1 VIGSWRRAFPVS
13 GGQDHPEKLPL
24 GQKIA
29 TSNQPVAT
37 QKGTGWLSAGGVRRH
52 DKGESVTTAVEN
64 WDGRNARALLALER
78 LDRDLFRNRLNQKNA
93 NDALFG
99 GQVLSQA
106 LTAAVHTVDDAAASG
121 TERGVH
127 SLHGYFLRAGR
138 AHAPVIYQVDRTRDG
153 GRFST
158 RRVIAIQ
165 SGEPIFH
172 MECGFH
178 AREDGFDHQSALP
191 PGMPGPDSLQ
201 SLQQLATSMADRLP
215 DWVRTRWSAV
225 DRPIEVKPVDPE
237 SFLQREGAAPER
249 AIWMRLAS
257 GAGAGPAEQAALLAY
272 LSDYWLA
279 GTAALPHTLP
289 MPSPDLFMASLDHA
303 MWFHRP
309 AQVEDWM
316 LFACESPSAQAGRG
330 LSRALI
336 YAADGRLVA
345 STAQEALLRPRRT
358 G

>member
-1 VIGSWRRAFPVS
+1 M
-13 GGQDHPEKLPL
+13 
-24 GQKIA
+24 
-29 TSNQPVAT
+29 N
-37 QKGTGWLSAGGVRRH
+37 
-52 DKGESVTTAVEN
+52 ESVTGSTEVLD
-64 WDGRNARALLALER
+64 WDGRDARALLTLER
-78 LDRDLFRNRLNQKNA
+78 LDRDLFRNRLNQRNA

-99 GQVLSQA
+99 GQVLAQA
-106 LTAAVHTVDDAAASG
+106 LTAATHTVESDGPSARA
-121 TERGVH
+121 VH

-165 SGEPIFH
+165 EGEPIFH

-178 AREDGFDHQSALP
+178 AHEAGYSHQTGLPEGVLP
-191 PGMPGPDSLQ
+191 PDQLQTLPELADSMGPE
-201 SLQQLATSMADRLP
+201 LP
-215 DWVRTRWSAV
+215 DWVRARWRAQN
-225 DRPIEVKPVDPE
+225 RRIEVKPVDPM
-237 SFLQREGAAPER
+237 SFLHQPGISRR
-249 AIWMRLAS
+249 AIWMRLPS
-257 GAGAGPAEQAALLAY
+257 GAGAEPAEQAGLLAY

-289 MPSPDLFMASLDHA
+289 MPSPTLFLASLDHA

-309 AQVEDWM
+309 ARVEEWL

-336 YAADGRLVA
+336 YAADGVLVA
-345 STAQEALLRPRRT
+345 STAQEALLRIRQP
-358 G
+358 

>member
-1 VIGSWRRAFPVS
+1 L
-13 GGQDHPEKLPL
+13 PEDGK
-24 GQKIA
+24 
-29 TSNQPVAT
+29 T
-37 QKGTGWLSAGGVRRH
+37 
-52 DKGESVTTAVEN
+52 VTNVVDN
-64 WDGRNARALLALER
+64 WDGRNARALLDLER
-78 LDRDLFRNRLNQKNA
+78 LDRDLFRNRLNQINA

-106 LTAAVHTVDDAAASG
+106 LTAAVHTVEDVEGPAG

-138 AHAPVIYQVDRTRDG
+138 AHMPVIYQVDRTRDG

-165 SGEPIFH
+165 GGEPIFH
-172 MECGFH
+172 MELGFH
-178 AREDGFDHQSALP
+178 AREDGFDHQAPLP
-191 PGMPGPDSLQ
+191 AAVPGPDSLET
-201 SLQQLATSMADRLP
+201 LQQLAVSMADRLP
-215 DWVRTRWSAV
+215 DWVRTRWSGP
-225 DRPIEVKPVDPE
+225 RPIEVKPVDPE
-237 SFLQREGAAPER
+237 SFLRREGAAPER
-249 AIWMRLAS
+249 AIWMRLPS
-257 GAGAGPAEQAALLAY
+257 GEGAAPAEQAALLAY

-309 AQVEDWM
+309 AKVEDWL

-336 YAADGRLVA
+336 YTADGRLVA
-345 STAQEALLRPRRT
+345 STAQEALLRPRRA

>member
-1 VIGSWRRAFPVS
+1 MKDV
-13 GGQDHPEKLPL
+13 
-24 GQKIA
+24 
-29 TSNQPVAT
+29 
-37 QKGTGWLSAGGVRRH
+37 
-52 DKGESVTTAVEN
+52 VEN
-64 WDGRNARALLALER
+64 WDGRDARALLMLER

-106 LTAAVHTVDDAAASG
+106 LTAAVQTVEQAGAGA

-138 AHAPVIYQVDRTRDG
+138 AHMPVIYQVDRTRDG

-158 RRVIAIQ
+158 RRVVAIQ
-165 SGEPIFH
+165 GGEPIFH

-178 AREDGFDHQSALP
+178 AREEGFDHQAALP
-191 PGMPGPDSLQ
+191 AAIPPPGSLQ
-201 SLQQLATSMADRLP
+201 SLQELAVSMADRLP
-215 DWVRTRWSAV
+215 DWVRSRWSGA
-225 DRPIEVKPVDPE
+225 RPIEVQPVDPE

-249 AIWMRLAS
+249 ALWIRLPS
-257 GAGAGPAEQAALLAY
+257 GEGAGPAEQAALLAY

-289 MPSPDLFMASLDHA
+289 MPSPDLFLASLDHA

-309 AQVEDWM
+309 AQVEEWL

-336 YAADGRLVA
+336 FAADGRLVA
-345 STAQEALLRPRRT
+345 STAQEALLRRRRVE
-358 G
+358 

>member
-1 VIGSWRRAFPVS
+1 MDR
-13 GGQDHPEKLPL
+13 
-24 GQKIA
+24 
-29 TSNQPVAT
+29 
-37 QKGTGWLSAGGVRRH
+37 
-52 DKGESVTTAVEN
+52 VTTAVQN
-64 WDGRNARALLALER
+64 WDGRDARALLALER
-78 LDRDLFRNRLNQKNA
+78 LDRDLFRNRLNQRNA

-106 LTAAVHTVDDAAASG
+106 LTAAAHTVDDGDSAPGPAAA
-121 TERGVH
+121 RGVH

-138 AHAPVIYQVDRTRDG
+138 VDSHVIYQVDRTRDG

-158 RRVIAIQ
+158 RRVVAIQ
-165 SGEPIFH
+165 GGAPIFH

-178 AREDGFDHQSALP
+178 AMEPGFDHQTALP
-191 PGMPGPDSLQ
+191 PGIPGPDALQ
-201 SLQQLATSMADRLP
+201 SLPELAVSMAERLP
-215 DWVRTRWSAV
+215 AWARARWS
-225 DRPIEVKPVDPE
+225 DPERPIEVKPVDPE
-237 SFLQREGAAPER
+237 SFLQRGGAAPER
-249 AIWMRLAS
+249 AIWMRLPS
-257 GAGAGPAEQAALLAY
+257 GGGAGPAEQAALLAY

-309 AQVEDWM
+309 AVVEDWL
-316 LFACESPSAQAGRG
+316 LFSCESPSAQAGRG

-345 STAQEALLRPRRT
+345 STAQEALLRPRRA

>member
-1 VIGSWRRAFPVS
+1 M
-13 GGQDHPEKLPL
+13 
-24 GQKIA
+24 
-29 TSNQPVAT
+29 N
-37 QKGTGWLSAGGVRRH
+37 
-52 DKGESVTTAVEN
+52 ESVTGSTEVLD
-64 WDGRNARALLALER
+64 WDGRDARALLTLER
-78 LDRDLFRNRLNQKNA
+78 LDRDLFRNRLNQRNA

-99 GQVLSQA
+99 GQVLAQA
-106 LTAAVHTVDDAAASG
+106 LTAATHTVESDGPSARA
-121 TERGVH
+121 VH

-165 SGEPIFH
+165 EGEPIFH

-178 AREDGFDHQSALP
+178 ADEAGYSHQTGLPEGVLP
-191 PGMPGPDSLQ
+191 PDQLQTLPELADSMGPE
-201 SLQQLATSMADRLP
+201 LP
-215 DWVRTRWSAV
+215 DWVRARWRAQN
-225 DRPIEVKPVDPE
+225 RRIEVKPVDPM
-237 SFLQREGAAPER
+237 SFLHQPGISRR
-249 AIWMRLAS
+249 AIWMRLPS
-257 GAGAGPAEQAALLAY
+257 GAGAEPAEQAGLLAY

-289 MPSPDLFMASLDHA
+289 MPSPTLFLASLDHA

-309 AQVEDWM
+309 ARVEEWL

-336 YAADGRLVA
+336 YAADGVLVA
-345 STAQEALLRPRRT
+345 STAQEALLRIRQP
-358 G
+358 

>member
-1 VIGSWRRAFPVS
+1 MTQAIERWD
-13 GGQDHPEKLPL
+13 GQD
-24 GQKIA
+24 
-29 TSNQPVAT
+29 
-37 QKGTGWLSAGGVRRH
+37 
-52 DKGESVTTAVEN
+52 
-64 WDGRNARALLALER
+64 ARALLLLER
-78 LDRDLFRNRLNQKNA
+78 LDRDLFRNRLNQTNA

-106 LTAAVHTVDDAAASG
+106 LTAAVHTVEDADPGSASV
-121 TERGVH
+121 RGVH

-138 AHAPVIYQVDRTRDG
+138 AHMPVIYQVDRTRDG

-165 SGEPIFH
+165 GGEPIFH
-172 MECGFH
+172 MELGFH
-178 AREDGFDHQSALP
+178 AREEGFDHQTALP
-191 PGMPGPDSLQ
+191 SAVPGPDSLEN
-201 SLQQLATSMADRLP
+201 LQQLAVSMADRLP
-215 DWVRTRWSAV
+215 DWVRARWNSA
-225 DRPIEVKPVDPE
+225 RPIEVKPVDPE
-237 SFLQREGAAPER
+237 SFLRREGAAPER
-249 AIWMRLAS
+249 AIWMRLPS

-309 AQVEDWM
+309 ARVEDWL

-345 STAQEALLRPRRT
+345 STAQEALLRPRR
-358 G
+358 GN

>member
-1 VIGSWRRAFPVS
+1 MV
-13 GGQDHPEKLPL
+13 EK
-24 GQKIA
+24 
-29 TSNQPVAT
+29 
-37 QKGTGWLSAGGVRRH
+37 
-52 DKGESVTTAVEN
+52 
-64 WDGRNARALLALER
+64 WDGRDARALLMLER

-106 LTAAVHTVDDAAASG
+106 LTAAVQTVEQADAQG
-121 TERGVH
+121 MERGVH

-138 AHAPVIYQVDRTRDG
+138 AHMPVIYQVDRTRDG

-165 SGEPIFH
+165 GGEPIFH

-178 AREDGFDHQSALP
+178 AREEGFDHQAALP
-191 PGMPGPDSLQ
+191 AAIPSPGSLQ
-201 SLQQLATSMADRLP
+201 SLQELAVSMADRLP
-215 DWVRTRWSAV
+215 DWVRSRWSSA
-225 DRPIEVKPVDPE
+225 RPIEVKPVDPE
-237 SFLQREGAAPER
+237 SFLQRKGAAPER
-249 AIWMRLAS
+249 AVWIRLPS
-257 GAGAGPAEQAALLAY
+257 GEGAGPAEQAALLAY

-289 MPSPDLFMASLDHA
+289 MPSPDLFMVSLDHA

-309 AQVEDWM
+309 ATVDDWL

-336 YAADGRLVA
+336 FAADGRLVA
-345 STAQEALLRPRRT
+345 STAQEALLRRRRVE
-358 G
+358 